1 MTMARAALVALV
13 LLVAGTAC
21 EMDVDV
27 TVDAT
32 AAGSGSV
39 QVAVGFDE
47 AALAR
52 LGDPAT
58 ALATDDLAAAGWA
71 VDPASVTP
79 DGMTRIVA
87 TKTFD
92 DPAGFATA
100 VDEVAGPAGPLTG
113 TSLTVTDEALT
124 YLTTLTGVV
133 DLSAGLAPYTDPA
146 LDAAA
151 DGVPLGG
158 LPTAV
163 EEAEGRP
170 VADMVDVTVT
180 WRLDGTEVRV
190 EPVLG
195 APAPPPTV
203 LSVERP
209 RVERRA
215 LLAAGVVVVAVVV
228 VGAVHA
234 IAVRRRRASG

>member
-1 MTMARAALVALV
+1 
-13 LLVAGTAC
+13 
-21 EMDVDV
+21 
-27 TVDAT
+27 
-32 AAGSGSV
+32 
-39 QVAVGFDE
+39 
-47 AALAR
+47 
-52 LGDPAT
+52 
-58 ALATDDLAAAGWA
+58 
-71 VDPASVTP
+71 
-79 DGMTRIVA
+79 
-87 TKTFD
+87 
-92 DPAGFATA
+92 
-100 VDEVAGPAGPLTG
+100 
-113 TSLTVTDEALT
+113 VTDEALT